1 MRGGKSLTAAVLG
14 LTAVLCASA
23 AGPAHARPA
32 GVGKDGRPNIL
43 VVMTDD
49 MTQNDL
55 VFMPKTR
62 KLLAKQGTSFT
73 NSITSFPLCCPSRA
87 TFLTGQYAHNH
98 GVTGNF
104 FPEGWYGMDARN
116 NTLAT
121 WLDRTGYRTG
131 LVGKWLNGYGAL
143 DGRGEVAPGFDQWHA
158 LLDVSAYDYYN
169 FEMNSNGRLSSWGD
183 PDFARK
189 LVEFGNIQVVPPD
202 AKSAAD
208 VLAKLSAVMGPP
220 PYSYWGA
227 RNPDQYSP
235 DVTGRF
241 TQRLVQRQKTS
252 RRPFFIWWAPASP
265 HREDVATTLMGRP
278 GPDPRPPQRYEQ
290 LSKSFQLP
298 RPPSF
303 NEADVGDKPSV
314 VTSKTPPLTDDQ
326 VAQLQLDYEG
336 RGGSMRAVDDW
347 VGRLVKTL
355 RRTDQLR
362 NTVILFTS
370 DNGWLNGEHRIP
382 GDKFLPYEE
391 SLRVPLIMRGPG
403 FAKGKKVKQ
412 QVANID
418 LAPTLAALARAKP
431 LRRMDGISL
440 LPALRRQKR
449 IPKRALGIEAPRPLF
464 TGAIPNNAWDRPY
477 VGVRTQRYTYV
488 FWTETAEEELYD
500 RRTDPF
506 QLQNLAQDPAEGA
519 VKAQLIGLMQRLQR
533 CSGRSC
539 RVKP

>member
-1 MRGGKSLTAAVLG
+1 MRGEVKLALLAGLMTLILG
-14 LTAVLCASA
+14 
-23 AGPAHARPA
+23 AGAGQAEARPA
-32 GVGKDGRPNIL
+32 GTGKDGRPNIL

-49 MTQNDL
+49 MTQSDL
-55 VFMPKTR
+55 PFMPKTR

-73 NSITSFPLCCPSRA
+73 NSITSFPLCCPSRS

-104 FPEGWYGMDARN
+104 YPEGWYGLDGRN

-121 WLDRTGYRTG
+121 WLDRAGYRTG
-131 LVGKWLNGYGAL
+131 LIGKWLNGYGAL
-143 DGRGEVAPGFDQWHA
+143 DAHGEIPPGFDDWHA

-169 FEMNSNGRLSSWGD
+169 FEMNSNGRLFTWGD

-189 LVEFGNIQVVPPD
+189 LVEFANIEVTPPD
-202 AKSAAD
+202 TKNASD
-208 VLAKLSAVMGPP
+208 VLAKLHEVMGPP
-220 PYSYWGA
+220 PYTYWGA
-227 RNPDQYSP
+227 SNPDQYSP
-235 DVTGRF
+235 DVTGQF
-241 TQRLVQRQKTS
+241 TQRLVQRQKKA

-278 GPDPRPPQRYEQ
+278 GPDPRPPERYEQ
-290 LSKSFQLP
+290 LSQSFQMP

-303 NEADVGDKPSV
+303 NESDVSDKPSV
-314 VTSKTPPLTDDQ
+314 VTSKTPPLTDEEI
-326 VAQLQLDYEG
+326 AQLQLDYEG

-355 RRTDQLR
+355 RRTHQLR

-403 FAKGKKVKQ
+403 FARGKKIKR

-418 LAPTLAALARAKP
+418 LAPTLAAVAGAKP
-431 LRRMDGISL
+431 RRRMDGISL
-440 LPALRRQKR
+440 VPALRRHKQ
-449 IPKRALGIEAPRPLF
+449 IPKRALEVEAPRPLF

-488 FWTETAEEELYD
+488 FWTETSEEELYD

-506 QLQNLAQDPAEGA
+506 QLQNLAQNPAYAGT
-519 VKAQLIGLMQRLQR
+519 KAHLIGLMQRLQTCR
-533 CSGRSC
+533 GRSC
-539 RVKP
+539 DVKP

>member
-1 MRGGKSLTAAVLG
+1 MRGGGKLTALLG
-14 LTAVLCASA
+14 LAALLCALV
-23 AGPAHARPA
+23 AGPAHSRPA
-32 GVGKDGRPNIL
+32 GAGKDGRPNIL

-62 KLLAKQGTSFT
+62 KLLAKQGTSFN

-104 FPEGWYGMDARN
+104 YPEGWYGMERRN

-121 WLDRTGYRTG
+121 WLDRAGYHTG
-131 LVGKWLNGYGAL
+131 LIGKWLNGYGAL
-143 DGRGEVAPGFDQWHA
+143 DGHGEVAPGFDQWHS

-169 FEMNSNGRLSSWGD
+169 FEMNSNGRLLTWGD

-202 AKSAAD
+202 AKSGAD
-208 VLAKLSAVMGPP
+208 VLAKLTAVMGPA

-227 RNPDQYSP
+227 QNPDQYSP

-241 TQRLVQRQKTS
+241 TQRLVRKQK
-252 RRPFFIWWAPASP
+252 RAKRPFFIWWAPASP

-278 GPDPRPPQRYEQ
+278 GQDPRPPQRYEQ

-303 NEADVGDKPSV
+303 NEADLGDKPSN
-314 VTSKTPPLTDDQ
+314 VTSKAPPLTDAQ
-326 VAQLQLDYEG
+326 IAQLQLDYEG

-355 RRTDQLR
+355 RRTRQLH
-362 NTVILFTS
+362 NTVIVFTS

-391 SLRVPLIMRGPG
+391 SLRVPLIIRGPG
-403 FAKGKKVKQ
+403 LAKGKRVKR

-418 LAPTLAALARAKP
+418 LAPTLAALAKAKP
-431 LRRMDGISL
+431 RRKTDGISL
-440 LPALRRQKR
+440 VPTLRRHKHP
-449 IPKRALGIEAPRPLF
+449 PKRALAIEAPRPLF

-477 VGVRTQRYTYV
+477 EGVRTERYTYV
-488 FWTETAEEELYD
+488 LWTETSEEELYD
-500 RRTDPF
+500 RRLDPF
-506 QLQNLAQDPAEGA
+506 QLQNVAQDLAYAGIKAELA
-519 VKAQLIGLMQRLQR
+519 VLMRRLET

>member
-1 MRGGKSLTAAVLG
+1 MRGGGNLTALIGLLAVAL
-14 LTAVLCASA
+14 LVA
-23 AGPAHARPA
+23 AGPASARPT

-43 VVMTDD
+43 VVMADD
-49 MTQNDL
+49 MTQSDL
-55 VFMPKTR
+55 VFMPRTR

-73 NSITSFPLCCPSRA
+73 NTITSFPLCCPSRS

-104 FPEGWYGMDARN
+104 YPEGWYGLEGRK

-121 WLDRTGYRTG
+121 WLDRAGYRTG
-131 LVGKWLNGYGAL
+131 LIGKWLNGYGAL
-143 DGRGEVAPGFDQWHA
+143 DAHGEVPPGFDDWHG

-169 FEMNSNGRLSSWGD
+169 FEMNSNGRLATWGD

-189 LVEFGNIQVVPPD
+189 LVQFANVEVTPPD
-202 AKSAAD
+202 TKGVDD
-208 VLAKLSAVMGPP
+208 VLDQLHAVMGPP

-227 RNPDQYSP
+227 QNPDQYSP

-241 TQRLVQRQKTS
+241 TQRLIGRGKRS
-252 RRPFFIWWAPASP
+252 KRPFFIWWAPAAP
-265 HREDVATTLMGRP
+265 HREDVSTTLMGRP

-290 LSKSFQLP
+290 LSKTFQLP
-298 RPPSF
+298 QPPSF
-303 NEADVGDKPSV
+303 NEADVGDKPSI
-314 VTSKTPPLTDDQ
+314 VTSKTPSLTDEQ
-326 VAQLQLDYEG
+326 IGQLQLDYEG

-347 VGRLVKTL
+347 VGRLMKTL
-355 RRTDQLR
+355 RRTHQLR

-370 DNGWLNGEHRIP
+370 DNGWLNGQHRIP

-403 FAKGKKVKQ
+403 FARGKKIKQ

-431 LRRMDGISL
+431 RRRMDGISL
-440 LPALRRQKR
+440 VPALRRHKG
-449 IPKRALGIEAPRPLF
+449 IPKRALGVEAPRPLF
-464 TGAIPNNAWDRPY
+464 AGDIPVNAWDRPY

-488 FWTETAEEELYD
+488 LWTETSEEELYD

-506 QLQNLAQDPAEGA
+506 QLQNLAQDPAHAG
-519 VKAQLIGLMQRLQR
+519 VKAHLIGLMQRLQT

-539 RVKP
+539 RLKP

>member
-1 MRGGKSLTAAVLG
+1 MRGGGNLTALVG
-14 LTAVLCASA
+14 LLAAILVAAPSPASA
-23 AGPAHARPA
+23 RPTDAGN
-32 GVGKDGRPNIL
+32 DGRPNIL

-49 MTQNDL
+49 MTQDDL
-55 VFMPKTR
+55 VFMPKAR

-73 NSITSFPLCCPSRA
+73 NTITSFPLCCPSRA

-104 FPEGWYGMDARN
+104 FPEGWYGMDGRK

-131 LVGKWLNGYGAL
+131 LIGKWLNGYGAL
-143 DGRGEVAPGFDQWHA
+143 DAHGEVAPGFDQWHA

-169 FEMNSNGRLSSWGD
+169 FEMNSDGHLLSWGD

-202 AKSAAD
+202 AKSSAD
-208 VLAKLSAVMGPP
+208 VLTKLSAVMGPP

-227 RNPDQYSP
+227 RHPDQYSP

-241 TQRLVQRQKTS
+241 TQRLVRKQK
-252 RRPFFIWWAPASP
+252 RAKRPFFIWWAPASP

-278 GPDPRPPQRYEQ
+278 GPDPRPPERYEQ
-290 LSKSFQLP
+290 LSKTFQLP

-303 NEADVGDKPSV
+303 NEADLSDKPSN
-314 VTSKTPPLTDDQ
+314 VTSKAPPLTDTQ
-326 VAQLQLDYEG
+326 IAQLQLDYEG

-362 NTVILFTS
+362 NTVILLTS

-403 FAKGKKVKQ
+403 FARGKKVKT

-418 LAPTLAALARAKP
+418 IAPTLAAVARAKP
-431 LRRMDGISL
+431 RRRMDGISL
-440 LPALRRQKR
+440 LPALWRDRG
-449 IPKRALGIEAPRPLF
+449 IPKRALEIEAPRPLF

-477 VGVRTQRYTYV
+477 VGVRTPRYTYV
-488 FWTETAEEELYD
+488 LWTETSEEELYD

-506 QLQNLAQDPAEGA
+506 QLQNLAYDPAYAGVRA
-519 VKAQLIGLMQRLQR
+519 HLISRMQRLETCR
-533 CSGRSC
+533 GRSC